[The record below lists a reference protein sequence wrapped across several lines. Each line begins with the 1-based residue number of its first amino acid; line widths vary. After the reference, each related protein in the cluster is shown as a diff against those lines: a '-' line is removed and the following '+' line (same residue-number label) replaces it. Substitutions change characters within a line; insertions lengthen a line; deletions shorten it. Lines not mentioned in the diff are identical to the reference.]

1 MAAAAASAATSPSRR
16 VASQPAAK
24 HVDASGP
31 EATSWLHIATD
42 IEIKVTDAP
51 PALRHIAF
59 TAARQAM
66 RRKASGALNHDHEV
80 AREVAATLAGEEKGS
95 WHVIVG
101 SSFGSFVS
109 HEVGTKMLFFIG
121 GTGFLVFRHG

>member
-1 MAAAAASAATSPSRR
+1 
-16 VASQPAAK
+16 
-24 HVDASGP
+24 
-31 EATSWLHIATD
+31 
-42 IEIKVTDAP
+42 
-51 PALRHIAF
+51 
-59 TAARQAM
+59 M
-66 RRKASGALNHDHEV
+66 RRKASGSLNHDHEV
-80 AREVAATLAGEEKGS
+80 AREVAATLVAEEKGS